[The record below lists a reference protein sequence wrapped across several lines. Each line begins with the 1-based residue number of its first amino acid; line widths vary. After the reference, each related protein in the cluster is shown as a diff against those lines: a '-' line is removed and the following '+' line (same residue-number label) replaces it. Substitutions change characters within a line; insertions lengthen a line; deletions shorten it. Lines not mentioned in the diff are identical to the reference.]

1 MEIEKIVST
10 VQEKLGKTDVSAQT
24 IQKAVEF
31 RNSVAP
37 LADGAE
43 PDDAYFDGIVN
54 LAKDFQGNINF
65 LMANKANEWKKNF
78 KLDAESIKGYTQEQ
92 LAELKKAIEGIGTKK
107 EEKDEKYSELENKYN
122 ELLNRLDGND
132 AKAKKT
138 ELVEK
143 IKESMRNHK
152 ANDEYVLRKTLENAE
167 FDVNKSVEDL
177 TKEFLEKYDAEY
189 TACRGING
197 GQPRQMYS
205 GGDGQKSWLDKKF
218 EAKRQKEGWKK

>member
-31 RNSVAP
+31 RNTVAP
-37 LADGAE
+37 LAEGTE
-43 PDDAYFDGIVN
+43 PDDAYFEGIVN
-54 LAKDFQGNINF
+54 LARDFQGNINY
-65 LMANKANEWKKNF
+65 LMANKANEWKKKF

-92 LAELKKAIEGIGTKK
+92 LAELKKLVEGIGTKTD
-107 EEKDEKYSELENKYN
+107 EKDDKYSELESKYN

-132 AKAKKT
+132 AKAKKS
-138 ELVEK
+138 ELIEK
-143 IKESMRNHK
+143 IKESMRNHR

-177 TKEFLEKYDAEY
+177 TKEFLDKYDAEY
-189 TACRGING
+189 TACRGNG
-197 GQPRQMYS
+197 GQPRQMFS
-205 GGDGQKSWLDKKF
+205 GGDGQKSWLDRKFDAKK
-218 EAKRQKEGWKK
+218 QKEGWKK

>member
-37 LADGAE
+37 LPEGAE

-132 AKAKKT
+132 AKAKKS
-138 ELVEK
+138 ELIEK
-143 IKESMRNHK
+143 IKESMRNHM

-177 TKEFLEKYDAEY
+177 TKEFLDKYDAEY
-189 TACRGING
+189 TACRGNG
-197 GQPRQMYS
+197 GQPRQMFS